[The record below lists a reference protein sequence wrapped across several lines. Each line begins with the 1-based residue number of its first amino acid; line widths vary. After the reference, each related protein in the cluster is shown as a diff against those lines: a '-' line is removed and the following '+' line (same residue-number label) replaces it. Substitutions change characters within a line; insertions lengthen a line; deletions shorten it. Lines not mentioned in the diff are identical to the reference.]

1 MERLTMQ
8 SLGFLKGF
16 QEDIIII
23 IIVVVVVVVVVIVI
37 VIAILACQDARCES
51 GQTSGSCRNTSISII
66 YIYIYMYTIILY
78 LTIIY
83 N

>member
-23 IIVVVVVVVVVIVI
+23 IVVVVVIVI

-66 YIYIYMYTIILY
+66 YIYMYTIILY

>member
-23 IIVVVVVVVVVIVI
+23 IVVVVV

-66 YIYIYMYTIILY
+66 YIYIYVHDNTIPNNNIQ
-78 LTIIY
+78 LTH
-83 N
+83 